1 MINSLLDKIIK
12 KIQSILKIDKILKN
26 QNELKISAGLNLISC
41 KQKPLGLNDCEFKI
55 FSQYGDDGIIN
66 YLTSNIKI
74 YNKTFIEFGVEN
86 YEESN
91 TRFLLEGF
99 NWNGLVIDSQK
110 KNIDY
115 IKSQDYFWKY
125 VLKVEKN
132 FITIKNINKIIAN
145 NKCSGKI
152 GLLSI
157 DIDGNDYW
165 IWKAIKII
173 DPSIVV
179 IEYNARFGSKES
191 KVIPY
196 EESFDRT
203 KTNMGNIYYGASLTA
218 LNKLGKKKGYSL
230 VGTNKNGNNAY
241 FVKRILLPKNN
252 KVIKSEK
259 PYECFHYNTFK
270 ESRDKKN
277 DLLFLDNRQEKKI
290 LSKGKYIKI

>member
-115 IKSQDYFWKY
+115 
-125 VLKVEKN
+125 
-132 FITIKNINKIIAN
+132 INKIIAN

-252 KVIKSEK
+252 KVIKSQK
-259 PYECFHYNTFK
+259 PSECFHYNTLK

>member
-1 MINSLLDKIIK
+1 MLNKIIK
-12 KIQSILKIDKILKN
+12 KIQSIFKIDKVLKN
-26 QNELKISAGLNLISC
+26 QNELKISTGLNFIYSKL
-41 KQKPLGLNDCEFKI
+41 KPIKLNDCEFKI

-74 YNKTFIEFGVEN
+74 YNKTFVEFGVEN

-99 NWNGLVIDSQK
+99 AWAGLVVDSLK
-110 KNIDY
+110 KNIDH

-125 VLKVEKN
+125 NLKAEKH
-132 FITIKNINKIIAN
+132 FITVKNINKIIAN
-145 NKCSGKI
+145 NKISGKI

-165 IWKAIKII
+165 VWKAIKVI

-196 EESFDRT
+196 EESFDRS
-203 KTNMGNIYYGASLTA
+203 KTNMCNIYYGASLSA
-218 LNKLGKKKGYSL
+218 LYKLGKKKGYSL
-230 VGTNKNGNNAY
+230 VGTNKHGANAY
-241 FVKRILLPKNN
+241 FVKSILLPKNN
-252 KVIKSEK
+252 KVIKSKK
-259 PYECFHYNTFK
+259 PSECFHYNTFK
-270 ESRDKKN
+270 ESRDKRN
-277 DLLFLDNRQEKKI
+277 NLLFLDNRQEIKI
-290 LSKGKYIKI
+290 LNKGKYIKI